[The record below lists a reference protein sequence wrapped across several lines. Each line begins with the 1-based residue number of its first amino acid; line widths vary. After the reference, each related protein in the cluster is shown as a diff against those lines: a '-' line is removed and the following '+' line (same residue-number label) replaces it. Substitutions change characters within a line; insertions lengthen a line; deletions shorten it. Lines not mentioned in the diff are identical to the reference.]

1 MAWRSSS
8 VRLTLA
14 APMLVFNC
22 AMPVAPMMAAPRKR
36 AEDEG
41 EGQFRRVQ
49 PVVAGER
56 HVGRGRLVR
65 LRSLV
70 APVAGPEGA
79 PGALRPLAAE
89 VLPRQGAGRQGGIGR
104 ASRQER
110 VCQDV

>member
-1 MAWRSSS
+1 MYASRLVVGAGRWIECVEFLDGLEEF
-8 VRLTLA
+8 VRQADSGSADVGLQLRHA
-14 APMLVFNC
+14 GRPDDGSPEEAL
-22 AMPVAPMMAAPRKR
+22 

-70 APVAGPEGA
+70 APVADRKSTR
-79 PGALRPLAAE
+79 LN
-89 VLPRQGAGRQGGIGR
+89 
-104 ASRQER
+104 SSH
-110 VCQDV
+110 